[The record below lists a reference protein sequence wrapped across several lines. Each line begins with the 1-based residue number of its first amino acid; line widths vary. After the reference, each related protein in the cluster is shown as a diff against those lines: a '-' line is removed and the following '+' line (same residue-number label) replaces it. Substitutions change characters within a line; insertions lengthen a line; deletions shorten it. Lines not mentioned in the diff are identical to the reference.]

1 MIGVLVVELEPRHTS
16 DRASHSRLSEVR
28 SLSTIHL
35 GRVSRD
41 DDRWSRLTLVYRHLA
56 PRLTSPEMSSSYPQ
70 SPVSTGV
77 DMPRR
82 RLSSF
87 SRRGSTSAPD
97 PWDAHHVETPTS
109 STSRLHIVR
118 LPPPTQEELA
128 KVDREHTHLRRRS
141 SGGST
146 KADALRM
153 SFAQPI
159 VPNPP
164 SPGGP
169 RRMHPSTLSAPL
181 APQQL
186 YDLAMSSIY
195 PRAAPD
201 SGGAQPAVFNPL
213 PSSHYLPFIVR
224 SSEVTQLLTQGP
236 PRRLWALIRQIYPQ
250 TLAEES
256 NDPTRWPFSQL
267 ERWMFK
273 VDRHEAN
280 DRLWVLKARKCISTR
295 SEALWEKLKNAL
307 GVSPELDEEDET
319 EEEEKLDVINFGKG
333 HKPDGESAVD
343 DDASDDLEELAE
355 PISTLGM
362 TGLLMEPIYPNADPP
377 PIPPLP
383 GSEEEQAAGAM
394 EVIGEEDEEE
404 KPSAADAAPEGAQE
418 ATPKPNADQEPLD
431 TSRMVGLTIVSRS
444 RRISIDHLD
453 HTPMDSP
460 ASSSSPVHERAPGN
474 PLFPRDFSTL
484 SIGPTLPSRS
494 VPFFSFIPFSRVFGN
509 LISGVFSKASRA
521 KFAFPLTCD

>member
-1 MIGVLVVELEPRHTS
+1 VKWNY
-16 DRASHSRLSEVR
+16 
-28 SLSTIHL
+28 STIHL

-41 DDRWSRLTLVYRHLA
+41 SDRSDLDPTSTD
-56 PRLTSPEMSSSYPQ
+56 PRLASVEMSSSYPQ
-70 SPVSTGV
+70 SPVSKGV

-97 PWDAHHVETPTS
+97 PWDVHHVEAPAS

-118 LPPPTQEELA
+118 LPPPTQEELE
-128 KVDREHTHLRRRS
+128 KVDREHGHVRRRS

-195 PRAAPD
+195 PRAIPD
-201 SGGAQPAVFNPL
+201 SVGAQPAVFNPL

-236 PRRLWALIRQIYPQ
+236 PRRLWALIKQIYPQ
-250 TLAEES
+250 TLTEDS
-256 NDPTRWPFSQL
+256 NDPTKWPFSQL

-307 GVSPELDEEDET
+307 GVSPELDEDEET
-319 EEEEKLDVINFGKG
+319 EEEEKLDVKDFGKG
-333 HKPDGESAVD
+333 HKPEGESAVD
-343 DDASDDLEELAE
+343 DDGSDRLEELAE
-355 PISTLGM
+355 PISALGM
-362 TGLLMEPIYPNADPP
+362 TGLLMEPIYPNSSNPP

-404 KPSAADAAPEGAQE
+404 KPNAAECRAGKRVAG
-418 ATPKPNADQEPLD
+418 
-431 TSRMVGLTIVSRS
+431 RRS
-444 RRISIDHLD
+444 
-453 HTPMDSP
+453 
-460 ASSSSPVHERAPGN
+460 
-474 PLFPRDFSTL
+474 
-484 SIGPTLPSRS
+484 
-494 VPFFSFIPFSRVFGN
+494 
-509 LISGVFSKASRA
+509 
-521 KFAFPLTCD
+521 